1 MQTKL
6 EAGLEYEK
14 YVKNIIRHKYK
25 NTWLWSEL
33 PKDIL
38 IKIGC
43 IKNITDNCDDIGC
56 DIVCQY
62 HDDTFVFIQCKNY
75 STTGVDNTINICDL
89 AGFYNFIAETGFN
102 GIVYYSGRLSQQIIL
117 RRKKIIYINLPHIK
131 NNKILDFK
139 PYEYQIEAYNKLKNN
154 NRSIL
159 AMPCGTGKTFVSFLL
174 SLDYKNIIILTPL
187 ISTTEQI
194 LSHYKNYYSNYKDIN
209 YSSVN
214 CKALR
219 KIDSFEGKNIIAST
233 YDSANVI
240 LTIIDKLENVL
251 IIIDEFHNISNN
263 MISDENDMNKILK
276 NKNDILFMSA
286 TPKEHDI
293 FGTIKYQ
300 LSWEDAIN
308 NKYICDYNFY
318 YPDNSKIITKI
329 EEMKFD
335 TKIIEKTIL
344 INKAYYLLES
354 IKECNIKKCIVYL
367 KTIKE
372 AIEFEKILATLNIY
386 FNHNIKVYNIN
397 YNTSTNIRNKYL
409 TKFQS
414 DNSSINIM
422 CNVHILDEGIDIP
435 TCDSIYLTHPNNNP
449 TNIIQRIS
457 RANRLDDNNKDK
469 IAKIFL
475 WTKDKMKLNNIID
488 NISTVITVKYGYNV
502 NIPIENNEIYI
513 ENNNIIKQI
522 NNTINSSNI
531 ILYYKSIIENIDDN
545 YIKFINDFYNIY
557 DPDGTNN
564 IDFPIDIEIIA
575 KWVNSKKGKLKETLI
590 NTYTK
595 NIDYKI
601 TKKKEGKISKSNKEI
616 IMLTSD
622 CFKRM
627 CLSSKTLNSEEI
639 RTYFLELEKLVSNYK
654 NYIIERLQKT
664 ITILENNTKE
674 ISQKIKGTV
683 YVLRSLKDIDGI
695 YRFGQT
701 EDFKKRIINY
711 NSANSDK
718 MEVMYIYET
727 KNSKKIQD
735 CVIAQI
741 KPL

>member
-14 YVKNIIRHKYK
+14 YVKNIIKHKYK

-33 PKDIL
+33 PQDIL
-38 IKIGC
+38 IKIKC
-43 IKNITDNCDDIGC
+43 IKNITDKCDDIGC

-75 STTGVDNTINICDL
+75 STTGVDNTINIGDL

-102 GIVYYSGRLSQQIIL
+102 GIVYYSGRLSQQIVY
-117 RRKKIIYINLPHIK
+117 RKKKITYINLPHIK

-219 KIDSFEGKNIIAST
+219 KIDTNEGKNIIAST

-263 MISDENDMNKILK
+263 MISGENDMSKILK

-286 TPKEHDI
+286 TPKEHEI

-329 EEMKFD
+329 EEMRFD
-335 TKIIEKTIL
+335 TTIIEKTIL

-354 IKECNIKKCIVYL
+354 IKEYNVKKCIVYL

-372 AIEFEKILATLNIY
+372 AIEFEKVLLTLNIY

-397 YNTSTNIRNKYL
+397 CNTSTSIRNKYL

-457 RANRLDDNNKDK
+457 RANRINNNNKDK

-488 NISTVITVKYGYNV
+488 NISSVITVKYGQQ
-502 NIPIENNEIYI
+502 IKNNS
-513 ENNNIIKQI
+513 IIKQI
-522 NNTINSSNI
+522 NNTINYGEIFSTLDENYIMFEDKKITVI
-531 ILYYKSIIENIDDN
+531 IDNDDN
-545 YIKFINDFYNIY
+545 TWFNAKQICLSLKYKQPQLAIINNVEKIDKIQLKNININFKIQQQPDSIYINESGLCSLLIASKTIKSKKFIKWITNDVLPKLRTTRKYP
-557 DPDGTNN
+557 PDT
-564 IDFPIDIEIIA
+564 E
-575 KWVNSKKGKLKETLI
+575 
-590 NTYTK
+590 
-595 NIDYKI
+595 
-601 TKKKEGKISKSNKEI
+601 ISKLLKKIN
-616 IMLTSD
+616 
-622 CFKRM
+622 
-627 CLSSKTLNSEEI
+627 
-639 RTYFLELEKLVSNYK
+639 ELENKNKLLQNDLKIEKFPEGGLV
-654 NYIIERLQKT
+654 YIIEETDTDGEKYYRLGKT
-664 ITILENNTKE
+664 DDMN
-674 ISQKIKGTV
+674 
-683 YVLRSLKDIDGI
+683 
-695 YRFGQT
+695 
-701 EDFKKRIINY
+701 KRI
-711 NSANSDK
+711 
-718 MEVMYIYET
+718 
-727 KNSKKIQD
+727 KK
-735 CVIAQI
+735 
-741 KPL
+741 

>member
-6 EAGLEYEK
+6 EAGLEYEI
-14 YVKNIIRHKYK
+14 YVKNIIKHKYK

-33 PKDIL
+33 PQDIL
-38 IKIGC
+38 LTIGC

-56 DIVCQY
+56 DIVSQY

-75 STTGVDNTINICDL
+75 STTGVDNTINIGDL

-102 GIVYYSGRLSQQIIL
+102 GIVYYSGRLSQQIVY
-117 RRKKIIYINLPHIK
+117 RKKKIIYINLPHIK

-154 NRSIL
+154 NRAIL

-194 LSHYKNYYSNYKDIN
+194 LSHYKNYYSCYKDIN

-233 YDSANVI
+233 YDSVNII

-263 MISDENDMNKILK
+263 MICTENDMNKILK

-286 TPKEHDI
+286 TPKEHMI
-293 FGTIKYQ
+293 FGTAKYQ

-329 EEMKFD
+329 EEMRVD

-372 AIEFEKILATLNIY
+372 AIEFEKILLTLNIY

-397 YNTSTNIRNKYL
+397 YNTSTRTRNKYL
-409 TKFQS
+409 TKFQYD
-414 DNSSINIM
+414 DNSINIM

-457 RANRLDDNNKDK
+457 RANRIDNNNKDK

-488 NISTVITVKYGYNV
+488 NISTVITVKYGFVYH
-502 NIPIENNEIYI
+502 IPIENNNLQI
-513 ENNNIIKQI
+513 ENKTIIKQI
-522 NNTINSSNI
+522 NNTINSDAI
-531 ILYYKSIIENIDDN
+531 INYYKSTTEDIDDN
-545 YIKFINDFYNIY
+545 YIVFIEDFFDNIKDY
-557 DPDGTNN
+557 CFGYKKNKDCCIDASKVIKYLN
-564 IDFPIDIEIIA
+564 IQYPRQFYQRLRSNYIIN
-575 KWVNSKKGKLKETLI
+575 KDYIIKRKKQKSIKGEQDTFYYLSFYGFEKVCMTSRSKKGK
-590 NTYTK
+590 
-595 NIDYKI
+595 
-601 TKKKEGKISKSNKEI
+601 S
-616 IMLTSD
+616 
-622 CFKRM
+622 
-627 CLSSKTLNSEEI
+627 
-639 RTYFLELEKLVSNYK
+639 
-654 NYIIERLQKT
+654 IIEYF
-664 ITILENNTKE
+664 
-674 ISQKIKGTV
+674 S
-683 YVLRSLKDIDGI
+683 SLKSLI
-695 YRFGQT
+695 
-701 EDFKKRIINY
+701 EN
-711 NSANSDK
+711 
-718 MEVMYIYET
+718 
-727 KNSKKIQD
+727 
-735 CVIAQI
+735 
-741 KPL
+741 